1 MYLRRNSPILRVKA
15 EAALSKIVNFLH
27 DHDGGWYLE
36 DRNNYDKIWDRF
48 DQMYSNR
55 VNVRISG
62 FS

>member
-36 DRNNYDKIWDRF
+36 DRNNYDFGIDSTKCTVIES
-48 DQMYSNR
+48 M
-55 VNVRISG
+55 
-62 FS
+62 